1 MTAPTEA
8 PKRPILTLGP
18 GSFKLGEVGTELDLS
33 CQLTA
38 FTISWEVDAEDAEPT
53 LCGGQIGGARNY
65 VATATGSV
73 YQDVEADGVVD
84 YTWKNKGEDVPFT
97 FIPDEAGTAMV
108 TGTLTID
115 PINLG
120 GDVRKRNKSDFEW
133 QCVGDPV
140 FVADSTAGA
149 TTADPGTTG

>member
-1 MTAPTEA
+1 MTTPVEA

-18 GSFKLGEVGTELDLS
+18 GSFKLGEIGTELDLS

-53 LCGGQIGGARNY
+53 LCGGTIGGARTY
-65 VATATGSV
+65 VATAAGSV
-73 YQDVEADGVVD
+73 FQDIEADGVID
-84 YTWKNKGEDVPFT
+84 YTWKNKGEEVPFT
-97 FIPDEAGTAMV
+97 FIPDEAGAAQV
-108 TGTLTID
+108 TGRLMID

-133 QCVGDPV
+133 QCIGDPV
-140 FVADSTAGA
+140 FTPDSTEGGTPAE
-149 TTADPGTTG
+149 PGTGG